1 MKQSPID
8 IDITLEPDVYND
20 LSQLAESLDY
30 ESVKEFIEN
39 MLRAMA

>member
-1 MKQSPID
+1 MNQGIN
-8 IDITLEPDVYND
+8 IGITLEPELYQD

-30 ESVKEFIEN
+30 DSVKEFIEN